1 MCAKESELTVILAD
15 GAFPTGKEALEYLDR
30 ACRVICCDGA
40 ARSLVAYG
48 REPDRIV
55 GDLDSLSEEFKKRF
69 SDRIE
74 HVSEQESNDLSN
86 AASNMQE
93 GSAGQTAVQVGG
105 GAIAGAL
112 QGAVAGPLGALA
124 GGIMGLTTELISA
137 NAKARE
143 AERARRDAIIATC
156 DANREQ
162 LEALW
167 AAEERTSKF
176 KDTLKAL
183 GNIEDENTRKAEI
196 LKLIEEKKRDIGHK
210 DSELL
215 GATDHFWGGKDGG
228 VKFKKLM
235 GERQTL
241 TGELEQLQSLIEGFD
256 KPKENGPAFR
266 VSETATDALSRIG
279 GNFGGERIDEQML
292 DTAIKTLESMKNI
305 EKNTKKGG
313 SSWQ

>member
-1 MCAKESELTVILAD
+1 MATRKLSVELDVETSKAKQKIKTLGESAGSANLAGSAD
-15 GAFPTGKEALEYLDR
+15 K
-30 ACRVICCDGA
+30 A
-40 ARSLVAYG
+40 AKA
-48 REPDRIV
+48 
-55 GDLDSLSEEFKKRF
+55 LDSTAASANKLTQASKMSAERLRSVATTFGGLGIRMATAY
-69 SDRIE
+69 
-74 HVSEQESNDLSN
+74 

-196 LKLIEEKKRDIGHK
+196 LKLIEEKKRDIDHK
-210 DSELL
+210 DSELM
-215 GATDHFWGGKDGG
+215 GATNHFGGGKDGG

-241 TGELEQLQSLIEGFD
+241 TGELEQLKSLIEGFD

>member
-1 MCAKESELTVILAD
+1 MATRKLSVELDVETSKAKQKIKTLGESAGSANLAGSAD
-15 GAFPTGKEALEYLDR
+15 K
-30 ACRVICCDGA
+30 A
-40 ARSLVAYG
+40 AKA
-48 REPDRIV
+48 
-55 GDLDSLSEEFKKRF
+55 LDSTAASANKLTQASKMSAERLRSVATTFGGLGIRMATAY
-69 SDRIE
+69 
-74 HVSEQESNDLSN
+74 

-241 TGELEQLQSLIEGFD
+241 TGELEQLTRLSTFD
-256 KPKENGPAFR
+256 PCF
-266 VSETATDALSRIG
+266 
-279 GNFGGERIDEQML
+279 NFFHVDKLLCDE
-292 DTAIKTLESMKNI
+292 
-305 EKNTKKGG
+305 
-313 SSWQ
+313 

>member
-1 MCAKESELTVILAD
+1 MATRKLSVELDVETSKAKQKIKTLGESAGSANLAGSAD
-15 GAFPTGKEALEYLDR
+15 K
-30 ACRVICCDGA
+30 A
-40 ARSLVAYG
+40 AKA
-48 REPDRIV
+48 
-55 GDLDSLSEEFKKRF
+55 LDSTAASANKLTQASKMSAERLRSVATTFGGLGIRMATAY
-69 SDRIE
+69 
-74 HVSEQESNDLSN
+74 

-210 DSELL
+210 DSELM
-215 GATDHFWGGKDGG
+215 GATNHFWGGKDGG

-241 TGELEQLQSLIEGFD
+241 TGELEQLKSLIEGFD
-256 KPKENGPAFR
+256 KPKENAPAFR

-305 EKNTKKGG
+305 EKNSKKGG

>member
-1 MCAKESELTVILAD
+1 MATRKLSVELDVETSKAKQKIKTLGESAGSANLAGSAD
-15 GAFPTGKEALEYLDR
+15 K
-30 ACRVICCDGA
+30 A
-40 ARSLVAYG
+40 AKA
-48 REPDRIV
+48 
-55 GDLDSLSEEFKKRF
+55 LDSTAASANKLTQASKMSAERLRSVATTFGGLGIRMATAY
-69 SDRIE
+69 
-74 HVSEQESNDLSN
+74 

-196 LKLIEEKKRDIGHK
+196 LKLIEEKKRDIDHK
-210 DSELL
+210 DSELM
-215 GATDHFWGGKDGG
+215 GATNHFGGGKDGG
-228 VKFKKLM
+228 VKFKKLI

-241 TGELEQLQSLIEGFD
+241 TGELEQLKSLIEGFD
-256 KPKENGPAFR
+256 KPKENAPAFR

-305 EKNTKKGG
+305 EKNSKKGG

>member
-1 MCAKESELTVILAD
+1 MATRKLSVELDVETSKAKQKIKTLGESAGSANLAGSAD
-15 GAFPTGKEALEYLDR
+15 K
-30 ACRVICCDGA
+30 A
-40 ARSLVAYG
+40 AKA
-48 REPDRIV
+48 
-55 GDLDSLSEEFKKRF
+55 LDSTAASANKLTQASKMSAERLRSVATTFGGLGIRMATAY
-69 SDRIE
+69 
-74 HVSEQESNDLSN
+74 

-167 AAEERTSKF
+167 AAEERTAKF

-215 GATDHFWGGKDGG
+215 GATNHFGSGKDGG

-241 TGELEQLQSLIEGFD
+241 TGELEQLKSLIEGFD

>member
-1 MCAKESELTVILAD
+1 MATRKLNVELDIETSKAKQKIKTLGEDAGSAYLA
-15 GAFPTGKEALEYLDR
+15 GSADR
-30 ACRVICCDGA
+30 AA
-40 ARSLVAYG
+40 KA
-48 REPDRIV
+48 
-55 GDLDSLSEEFKKRF
+55 LDSTASSANKLTQASKMSAERLRSIATAFGGLGIRMATAY
-69 SDRIE
+69 
-74 HVSEQESNDLSN
+74 

-143 AERARRDAIIATC
+143 AERARREAIIATC

-167 AAEERTSKF
+167 AAEERTHKF
-176 KDTLKAL
+176 KEAIKELTSV
-183 GNIEDENTRKAEI
+183 EDISERKTRIQAEI
-196 LKLIEEKKRDIGHK
+196 EKKEKEVRAK
-210 DSELL
+210 DSDLM

-228 VKFKKLM
+228 EKFKKLM
-235 GERQTL
+235 GERQSL
-241 TGELEQLQSLIEGFD
+241 TGELEQLRNLLEAADGD
-256 KPKENGPAFR
+256 KKQGPAFR
-266 VSETATDALSRIG
+266 VSETATDALTRIG
-279 GNFGGERIDEQML
+279 GNFGGGDVNKEIL
-292 DTAIKTLESMKNI
+292 DTAIKSLETLSNI

-313 SSWQ
+313 STWQ

>member
-1 MCAKESELTVILAD
+1 MATRKLSVELDVETSKAKQKIKTLGESAGSANLAGSAD
-15 GAFPTGKEALEYLDR
+15 K
-30 ACRVICCDGA
+30 A
-40 ARSLVAYG
+40 AKA
-48 REPDRIV
+48 
-55 GDLDSLSEEFKKRF
+55 LDSTAASANKLTQASKMSAERLRSVATTFGGLGIRMATAY
-69 SDRIE
+69 
-74 HVSEQESNDLSN
+74 

-176 KDTLKAL
+176 KNTLKAL

-241 TGELEQLQSLIEGFD
+241 TGELEQLKSLIEGFD

>member
-1 MCAKESELTVILAD
+1 MATRKLSVELDVETSKAKQKIKTLGESAGSANLAGSAD
-15 GAFPTGKEALEYLDR
+15 K
-30 ACRVICCDGA
+30 A
-40 ARSLVAYG
+40 AKA
-48 REPDRIV
+48 
-55 GDLDSLSEEFKKRF
+55 LDSTAASANKLTQASKMSAERLRSVATTFGGLGIRMATAY
-69 SDRIE
+69 
-74 HVSEQESNDLSN
+74 

-210 DSELL
+210 DSELM

-241 TGELEQLQSLIEGFD
+241 TGELEQLKSLIEGFD

>member
-1 MCAKESELTVILAD
+1 MATRKLSVELDVETSKAKQKIKTLGESAGSANLAGSAD
-15 GAFPTGKEALEYLDR
+15 K
-30 ACRVICCDGA
+30 A
-40 ARSLVAYG
+40 AKA
-48 REPDRIV
+48 
-55 GDLDSLSEEFKKRF
+55 LDSTAASANKLTQASKMSAERLRSVATTFGGLGIRMATAY
-69 SDRIE
+69 
-74 HVSEQESNDLSN
+74 

-176 KDTLKAL
+176 KNTLKAL

-241 TGELEQLQSLIEGFD
+241 TGELEQLKSLIEGFD

-279 GNFGGERIDEQML
+279 GNFGGERLDEQML

>member
-1 MCAKESELTVILAD
+1 MATRKLSVELDVETSKAKQKIKTLGESAGSANLAGSAD
-15 GAFPTGKEALEYLDR
+15 K
-30 ACRVICCDGA
+30 A
-40 ARSLVAYG
+40 AKA
-48 REPDRIV
+48 
-55 GDLDSLSEEFKKRF
+55 LDSTAASANKLTQASKMSAERLRSVATTFGGLGIRMATAY
-69 SDRIE
+69 
-74 HVSEQESNDLSN
+74 

-124 GGIMGLTTELISA
+124 GGIMGLTTEIISA

-167 AAEERTSKF
+167 AAEERTAKF

-210 DSELL
+210 DSELM

-241 TGELEQLQSLIEGFD
+241 TGELEQLKSLIEGFD